1 MTTTLH
7 IDNTVR
13 DYDTWKAAFD
23 QYERFRA
30 EHGVRTYRVGRVEGD
45 PARVLVDL
53 DFDDRATA
61 EAFRTA
67 LAPVLATPRSRAV
80 VIGHHSWLVDLVEA
94 RISA

>member
-30 EHGVRTYRVGRVEGD
+30 DHGVRTYRIGRVDGE
-45 PARVLVDL
+45 PVRVLIDL
-53 DFDDRATA
+53 DFDNRAAA

-67 LAPVLATPRSRAV
+67 LATVLATPRSRAV
-80 VIGHHSWLVDLVEA
+80 VISHESWLADLVEERVRA
-94 RISA
+94 